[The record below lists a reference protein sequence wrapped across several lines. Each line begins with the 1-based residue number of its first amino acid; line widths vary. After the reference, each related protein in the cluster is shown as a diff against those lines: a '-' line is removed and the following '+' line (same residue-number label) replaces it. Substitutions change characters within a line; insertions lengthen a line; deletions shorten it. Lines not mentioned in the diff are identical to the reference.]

1 MLLLTT
7 TAVGLKVNFVWGKRQ
22 RHMTNKSTESLSD
35 ETINREPMCIGTQ
48 KDHVCTLKI
57 LLSMLE
63 FGGLWKHQNNP
74 ACIKSVRVFVLKV
87 DTIQKRWPP
96 LSDLSFNLK
105 PLLHVV
111 EISKALL
118 HSSGAV

>member
-87 DTIQKRWPP
+87 DTIQKCQSLR
-96 LSDLSFNLK
+96 
-105 PLLHVV
+105 V
-111 EISKALL
+111 EGGHHTKVSE
-118 HSSGAV
+118 SSC